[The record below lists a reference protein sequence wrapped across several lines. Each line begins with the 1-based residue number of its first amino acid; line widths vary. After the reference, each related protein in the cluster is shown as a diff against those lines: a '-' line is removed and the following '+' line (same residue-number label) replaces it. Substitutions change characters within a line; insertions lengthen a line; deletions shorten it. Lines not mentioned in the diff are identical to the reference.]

1 MMNKN
6 TTALA
11 YGAFYATIYA
21 TLAIT
26 AIYGFWP
33 QLHVAPMLFM
43 FVCLWVGFGLALT
56 WSRYRRDELHR
67 KYPVSGAENRRRK
80 KQFYDWLRSQGRR

>member
-33 QLHVAPMLFM
+33 QLHVRAASWLTPLISADGGPR
-43 FVCLWVGFGLALT
+43 VVDSPVVGRGVSAMNGCHRLRLEFG
-56 WSRYRRDELHR
+56 RIGVIIRE
-67 KYPVSGAENRRRK
+67 
-80 KQFYDWLRSQGRR
+80 